1 METIATRLALVKA
14 NIADACI
21 AVNRNLEDVKLI
33 AVSKKKPVSDILEA
47 VAEGQ
52 VDFGENYVQELVEK
66 HKVLPDL
73 NWHMIGKLQRNK
85 VKQIVGFIYL
95 VHSVDSK
102 ALLSEINKEASKMNR
117 MVSVLLQI
125 NISDELQ
132 KEGMTTEE
140 ASEILLERHNFPNIR
155 FKGFMGM
162 ASFTDDLNII
172 KNQFNDL
179 KIFSD
184 KMVVFKD
191 DQTPINELSMGM
203 SGDFEIAIEAGS
215 TYLRIGSSIFGERK

>member
-21 AVNRNLEDVKLI
+21 ALNRNVEDVKLI

-85 VKQIVGFIYL
+85 VKQIIGFIYL

-102 ALLSEINKEASKMNR
+102 ALLSEINKEASKINR
-117 MVSVLLQI
+117 IVSVLLQI

-140 ASEILLERHNFPNIR
+140 ASEILSERHNFPNIQ

-179 KIFSD
+179 KIFTD
-184 KMVVFKD
+184 KMAVFKD
-191 DQTPINELSMGM
+191 EQAPINELSMGM

>member
-21 AVNRNLEDVKLI
+21 AVNRNVEDVKLI

-95 VHSVDSK
+95 VHSVDSI
-102 ALLSEINKEASKMNR
+102 ALLSEINKEASKINR

-125 NISDELQ
+125 NISDESQ

-140 ASEILLERHNFPNIR
+140 ASIILSERHNFPNIQ

-179 KIFSD
+179 KIFTD
-184 KMVVFKD
+184 KMAVFKD
-191 DQTPINELSMGM
+191 EQAPINELSMGM

>member
-21 AVNRNLEDVKLI
+21 AVNRNVEDVKLI

-85 VKQIVGFIYL
+85 VKQIIGFIYL

-102 ALLSEINKEASKMNR
+102 ALLSEINKEASKINR
-117 MVSVLLQI
+117 IVSVLLQI
-125 NISDELQ
+125 NISDESQ
-132 KEGMTTEE
+132 KEGMSTEE
-140 ASEILLERHNFPNIR
+140 ANEILL
-155 FKGFMGM
+155 G
-162 ASFTDDLNII
+162 T
-172 KNQFNDL
+172 L
-179 KIFSD
+179 KI
-184 KMVVFKD
+184 
-191 DQTPINELSMGM
+191 
-203 SGDFEIAIEAGS
+203 
-215 TYLRIGSSIFGERK
+215 TYFDEDLIK

>member
-1 METIATRLALVKA
+1 METISTRLALVKA
-14 NIADACI
+14 NIAKACI
-21 AVNRNLEDVKLI
+21 AVNRNVENVKLI

-66 HKVLPDL
+66 YKVVPDL

-102 ALLSEINKEASKMNR
+102 ALLSEINKEASKINR
-117 MVSVLLQI
+117 IVSVLLQI

-140 ASEILLERHNFPNIR
+140 ASEILSERHNFPNIE

-172 KNQFNDL
+172 KNQFNYL
-179 KIFSD
+179 KLFSD
-184 KMVVFKD
+184 KMAVFKD
-191 DQTPINELSMGM
+191 DQSPLNELSMGM
-203 SGDFEIAIEAGS
+203 SGDFAIAIEAGS
-215 TYLRIGSSIFGERK
+215 TYLRIGSSIFGERN

>member
-14 NIADACI
+14 GIADACI
-21 AVNRNLEDVKLI
+21 AVNRNVEDVKLI

-85 VKQIVGFIYL
+85 VKQIIGFIYL

-102 ALLSEINKEASKMNR
+102 ALLSEINKEASKINR
-117 MVSVLLQI
+117 IVSVLLQI

-140 ASEILLERHNFPNIR
+140 ASEILSERHNFPNIQ

-184 KMVVFKD
+184 KMAEFKD
-191 DQTPINELSMGM
+191 DQAPINELSMGM

>member
-21 AVNRNLEDVKLI
+21 ALNRNVEDVKLI

-85 VKQIVGFIYL
+85 VKHIIGFIYL

-102 ALLSEINKEASKMNR
+102 ALLSEINKEASKINR
-117 MVSVLLQI
+117 IVSVLLQI

-140 ASEILLERHNFPNIR
+140 ASEILSERHNFPNIQ

-179 KIFSD
+179 KIFTD
-184 KMVVFKD
+184 KMAVFKD
-191 DQTPINELSMGM
+191 EQAPINELSMGM

>member
-85 VKQIVGFIYL
+85 VKQIIGFIYL

-102 ALLSEINKEASKMNR
+102 ALLSEINKEASKINR

-125 NISDELQ
+125 NISDESQ
-132 KEGMTTEE
+132 KEGMSTEE
-140 ASEILLERHNFPNIR
+140 ANEILLERHNFPNIL

-179 KIFSD
+179 KIFTD
-184 KMVVFKD
+184 KMAVFKD
-191 DQTPINELSMGM
+191 EQAPINELSMGM